1 MSKLALVMVLGG
13 GLVLAGPVWAA
24 DAAAGK
30 TKAAAACVDCHGDNG
45 KGDEDNPAI
54 AGMASAEFTK
64 AMKEYQAGTRKK
76 SKKMIK
82 AAQKVSDEDMADM
95 AAYYESLPK

>member
-1 MSKLALVMVLGG
+1 MSKLALVMALIG

-30 TKAAAACVDCHGDNG
+30 QKAEAACADCHGSNG

-54 AGMASAEFTK
+54 AGMSASEFTK
-64 AMKEYQAGTRKK
+64 AMKEYQAGTRTK

-82 AAQKVSDEDMADM
+82 AAQKVNDADMADM
-95 AAYYESLPK
+95 AAYYASLPK